1 MVSHFPAGFHFP
13 PRINKTE
20 AYMGEFEFGDRS
32 IVELLWWPRGL
43 IGVPYD
49 KYISKH
55 VFS

>member
-1 MVSHFPAGFHFP
+1 
-13 PRINKTE
+13 
-20 AYMGEFEFGDRS
+20 MGECEFGDRS